1 MPRAAPEGLES
12 GPLARLGGPVSRSRI
27 LRAVASLFALALV
40 AAACGSDDGGSVVP
54 VEDQSIVFANFG
66 AYTPEGL
73 LEDFTAATGA
83 EVTLTEFVNNE
94 DILGRL
100 QASGG
105 SGFDVVM
112 ISGPYVQTLI
122 DNGWAAELDH
132 EQIPN
137 LANLYPEASQLGYD
151 PGNVYSVPYAWGTTG
166 LCYRTDLVD
175 TQIDSWQDLLEPAPE
190 LQGKITML
198 GTERWLLQPAL
209 LSLGYSINTQDPAEI
224 DAAKE
229 LTIQAKD
236 NLLAFD
242 DTIFYERLDS
252 GEAALVHA
260 WDGWCNYA
268 TNENVEFVIP
278 SEGSDVFADTMVIME
293 SSENKEAAHAFIDF
307 VLEPEN
313 HVKVAELVLYKVPN
327 EPAMALLDPAL
338 VEAYPNLG
346 IPPADLLQYE
356 TELDL
361 GDAQEL
367 WTQAATEIKA

>member
-1 MPRAAPEGLES
+1 MG
-12 GPLARLGGPVSRSRI
+12 RSRI
-27 LRAVASLFALALV
+27 LRSLGVLFVLALV
-40 AAACGSDDGGSVVP
+40 AAACGSDGDGGSVP
-54 VEDQSIVFANFG
+54 LEDQTLVFANFG
-66 AYTPEGL
+66 AYTPEGF
-73 LEDFTAATGA
+73 LEEFTAATGA
-83 EVTLTEFVNNE
+83 EVTLTEFTNNE

-122 DNGWAAELDH
+122 DNGWLAELDH

-137 LANLYPEASQLGYD
+137 LENLYPEATQLGYD
-151 PGNVYSVPYAWGTTG
+151 VGNVYSVPYSWGTTG

-175 TQIDSWQDLLEPAPE
+175 TEIDSWQDLLSPAAE
-190 LQGKITML
+190 LDGKITML

-209 LSLGYSINTQDPAEI
+209 LSLGYSINTQDEAEI
-224 DAAKE
+224 EEAKDLTLQAKE
-229 LTIQAKD
+229 H
-236 NLLAFD
+236 LLAFD
-242 DTIFYERLDS
+242 DTIFYERLDA

-268 TNENVEFVIP
+268 TNENVEFVVP
-278 SEGSDVFADTMVIME
+278 SEGSDVFADTMVIMA
-293 SSENKEAAHAFIDF
+293 SSENQEAAHAFINF

-327 EPAMALLDPAL
+327 APAMDLLDPAL

-346 IPPADLLQYE
+346 ITPEELLEFE

-361 GDAQEL
+361 GEAQST

>member
-1 MPRAAPEGLES
+1 MIQSRG
-12 GPLARLGGPVSRSRI
+12 RGGPVHRSRI
-27 LRAVASLFALALV
+27 LSFVGVFFALSLV
-40 AAACGSDDGGSVVP
+40 AAACGSDDGGASDVP
-54 VEDQSIVFANFG
+54 LEEQSIVFGNFG

-83 EVTLTEFVNNE
+83 EVTLTEFTNNE

-105 SGFDVVM
+105 GGFDVVM
-112 ISGPYVQTLI
+112 VSGPYVQTLI
-122 DNGWAAELDH
+122 NNGWAAELDH
-132 EQIPN
+132 DQIPN
-137 LANLYPEASQLGYD
+137 LANLYPEATQLGYD
-151 PGNVYSVPYAWGTTG
+151 VGNVYSVPYAWGTTG

-175 TQIDSWQDLLEPAPE
+175 TEIDSWQDLLAPAPE
-190 LQGKITML
+190 LEGKVTML

-209 LSLGYSINTQDPAEI
+209 LSLGYSINTQVPAEI
-224 DAAKE
+224 DEAKE

-236 NLLAFD
+236 SLLAFD

-293 SSENKEAAHAFIDF
+293 SSENKEAAHAFINF
-307 VLEPEN
+307 VLEAEN

-346 IPPADLLQYE
+346 IAPADLLQYE

-361 GDAQEL
+361 GDAQSL